1 MVHFTIADY
10 LHYLDCPLK
19 FEHYYRNGCLDFN
32 VVELDS
38 QCIDLIKDYLNI
50 GEVIEQEMI
59 VSGEQLKIGW
69 YHQLT
74 LFTSRLQGAV
84 EWAYYNGN
92 GIDLYFVSLH
102 TFPSVRIKNRIT
114 SIVYLCNQLQI
125 PIHCIKVIY
134 FNEKYVFNGKYY
146 QPKLMFKL
154 SRYLSNSTFDFRLFP
169 KVSVNCQAI
178 DDVLNEMES
187 LLDDGVAKSCA
198 LNCKDQLCCLHA
210 KFEQV
215 KLESFNE
222 RVLENYQSY
231 GLPKQHIPK
240 IQTLAIANNQ
250 NYLDKKALNQWISQ
264 ICYPIYFF
272 DFEWERKILPWIK
285 GQSLF
290 NDYVFQYSFV
300 KLNKDGSMETK
311 IKIVKEN
318 DNTLLFEELISDLQD
333 NGTIFAYNANGAEIM
348 QLMRYAQ
355 WDNSLNEKIY
365 KIVNRIVSIDV
376 PLTHGMLYHLGIK
389 GSYSLKNIAQLISFN
404 DYATI
409 ECQSGLD
416 AVKMYR
422 DYLKTGSA
430 LDEQSLIDYCKA
442 DSMAMVALLKWYQ
455 TIACD

>member
-146 QPKLMFKL
+146 L
-154 SRYLSNSTFDFRLFP
+154 
-169 KVSVNCQAI
+169 
-178 DDVLNEMES
+178 
-187 LLDDGVAKSCA
+187 
-198 LNCKDQLCCLHA
+198 
-210 KFEQV
+210 
-215 KLESFNE
+215 
-222 RVLENYQSY
+222 
-231 GLPKQHIPK
+231 
-240 IQTLAIANNQ
+240 
-250 NYLDKKALNQWISQ
+250 
-264 ICYPIYFF
+264 
-272 DFEWERKILPWIK
+272 
-285 GQSLF
+285 
-290 NDYVFQYSFV
+290 
-300 KLNKDGSMETK
+300 
-311 IKIVKEN
+311 
-318 DNTLLFEELISDLQD
+318 
-333 NGTIFAYNANGAEIM
+333 
-348 QLMRYAQ
+348 
-355 WDNSLNEKIY
+355 
-365 KIVNRIVSIDV
+365 
-376 PLTHGMLYHLGIK
+376 
-389 GSYSLKNIAQLISFN
+389 
-404 DYATI
+404 
-409 ECQSGLD
+409 
-416 AVKMYR
+416 
-422 DYLKTGSA
+422 
-430 LDEQSLIDYCKA
+430 SLIH
-442 DSMAMVALLKWYQ
+442 
-455 TIACD
+455 I